1 MDNTFVLQGK
11 HGIMDY
17 QQQQQ
22 HIGEVDQEEDI
33 GSFSSFSNDEEDEGS
48 VDSLGSSLSMDLMED
63 ATSSSSSSSSSLD
76 SSNGPLF
83 EMSSLI
89 SHLPIKRG
97 LSKHF
102 EGKSQSFT
110 SLANVKSL
118 EDLMKPERP
127 LMKKMRQLKSSKS
140 YGWGLDKS
148 HSKAITKKSS
158 KGSLSSS
165 HFSNSSIKRHGSFLG
180 SRTQRSGSIS
190 SQTLLETIG

>member
-1 MDNTFVLQGK
+1 MD
-11 HGIMDY
+11 HH
-17 QQQQQ
+17 QQQQ
-22 HIGEVDQEEDI
+22 HDGEVDQEEDI

-48 VDSLGSSLSMDLMED
+48 VDSFGSSSSMDLMED
-63 ATSSSSSSSSSLD
+63 ATSSSSSSSSLD

>member
-11 HGIMDY
+11 HGIMDH
-17 QQQQQ
+17 QQQQ
-22 HIGEVDQEEDI
+22 HDGEVDQEEDI
-33 GSFSSFSNDEEDEGS
+33 GSFSSFSDDEEDEGS
-48 VDSLGSSLSMDLMED
+48 VDSFGSSSSMDLMED
-63 ATSSSSSSSSSLD
+63 ATSSSSSSSSLD

-83 EMSSLI
+83 EMSSLV